1 MAVGIP
7 GTDRVG
13 IDIAGALG
21 VFCGDSQRGLE
32 VLSRRRKIN

>member
-21 VFCGDSQRGLE
+21 SFVETAKGA
-32 VLSRRRKIN
+32 